1 VIGIAI
7 CVVILPITWRSW
19 RTIRGHEHA

>member
-7 CVVILPITWRSW
+7 CVVILRITWRSW